1 MILKK
6 ILIIASLA
14 DSLINFRGSLIAAF
28 QNKGFEVHVA
38 APDVPLSSNVRFEL
52 QALGITIHQVSMS
65 RTGINPFA
73 DLRTV
78 WALWRLMRRISPS
91 IVLGYTIKP
100 VIYGM
105 LAALFAGVPQ
115 RFALITGLGY
125 SFQGDKRRSRLQS
138 LVQYLYTLA
147 LSRVQRVFFQNPDD
161 LALFQERGIL
171 QPHTPVCVVNGSG
184 VDVASFA
191 FRPLPAAAMAGAVR
205 FLFIGRLL
213 GDKGVREY
221 AQAARLLKRS
231 HPQVQCALVGW
242 IDSNPNAITQAE
254 LEGWV
259 ADGSI
264 EFLGRL
270 TDVRPAIEACSVYVL
285 PSYREGTPRTVL
297 EAMAMGRAIVT
308 TDAPGC
314 RETVVHGAN
323 GFLVPVQDAEALAQ
337 AMRRFIEEPDLQTSM
352 GVRACQMAED
362 KYDVHKVNAVMLA
375 GMGLE

>member
-1 MILKK
+1 
-6 ILIIASLA
+6 
-14 DSLINFRGSLIAAF
+14 
-28 QNKGFEVHVA
+28 
-38 APDVPLSSNVRFEL
+38 
-52 QALGITIHQVSMS
+52 
-65 RTGINPFA
+65 
-73 DLRTV
+73 
-78 WALWRLMRRISPS
+78 
-91 IVLGYTIKP
+91 
-100 VIYGM
+100 
-105 LAALFAGVPQ
+105 
-115 RFALITGLGY
+115 
-125 SFQGDKRRSRLQS
+125 
-138 LVQYLYTLA
+138 
-147 LSRVQRVFFQNPDD
+147 
-161 LALFQERGIL
+161 
-171 QPHTPVCVVNGSG
+171 VCVVNGSG
-184 VDVASFA
+184 VDVASFTV
-191 FRPLPAAAMAGAVR
+191 RPLPAAALSGAVR

-254 LEGWV
+254 LDGWV

-270 TDVRPAIEACSVYVL
+270 ADVRPAIEACSVYVL

-314 RETVVHGAN
+314 RETVVHGDN

-352 GVRACQMAED
+352 GARARKIAED

-375 GMGLE
+375 GMGLGSGCPVRFRQVRVENGH